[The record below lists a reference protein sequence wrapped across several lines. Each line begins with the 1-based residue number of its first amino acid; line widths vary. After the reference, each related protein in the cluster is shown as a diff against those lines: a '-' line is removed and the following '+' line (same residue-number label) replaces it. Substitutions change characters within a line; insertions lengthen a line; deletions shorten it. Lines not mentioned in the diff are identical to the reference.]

1 MPLATILNRA
11 LKGKRNDALRA
22 VNAWT
27 TCSMSTIH
35 GEPDHMDS
43 PLRPSAP
50 WSRSVISGVDMMR
63 NAKVN
68 NVNFHNFYIQ
78 ISYKGPYLCQKS
90 IFYAELVVRNHFF
103 SLTSAP
109 KTTPLPSPS
118 AKHLLLP
125 FYTLQYNKGLAFN
138 HQERD
143 RLYLRG
149 LLPPAVLSQEIQ
161 AERVI
166 LNIRNM
172 PDNIQKVTY
181 LLSLQERN
189 ERLFFHVL
197 QHHVEELSPLLQ
209 YPAIGEYCREYSLMF
224 RSLPRGLYLSL
235 EDKGHVSTIIKNWPE
250 RRVKAICLTD
260 GEAVGTLGDL
270 GVQAIAAPI
279 SRLALFTALGGVDPS
294 TCLPVTIDNGTD
306 REELLSDPLYVGVHH
321 RRVHG
326 DAYFELLE
334 EFFTAVRQR
343 FGASVLIDLEGMRW
357 SNQTKLLNTYRGTF
371 PVYSDTHYGL
381 PTLAL
386 AAVMAAQPAT
396 KLPLAANRFL
406 LVGESA
412 ALCTVAELIE
422 DAIQRDSRGGTVLEA
437 RQAIHLVDTKGLVV
451 RSRADAE
458 DLEDHK
464 LPYIQDIAECPDLLS
479 AIRHI
484 KPTVLIGLSDG
495 APPHAFTKE
504 ILEAMAENCER
515 PIILPMS
522 LHDASGKEGAG
533 EVSAIDA
540 YTWTKGKCFFA
551 DRHTTGEITVP
562 GMPEKALVTSLN
574 SAHLFP
580 GVGLGTLMS
589 RSTRL
594 REEMFVEV
602 AKTLSRLVSE
612 EEVHRGALMPPL
624 SHARDVAAH
633 VAATLAHKAYQAGV
647 ASELPKPH
655 DMLEKAYHWMYD
667 PKYKRYK

>member
-1 MPLATILNRA
+1 
-11 LKGKRNDALRA
+11 
-22 VNAWT
+22 
-27 TCSMSTIH
+27 
-35 GEPDHMDS
+35 
-43 PLRPSAP
+43 
-50 WSRSVISGVDMMR
+50 
-63 NAKVN
+63 
-68 NVNFHNFYIQ
+68 
-78 ISYKGPYLCQKS
+78 
-90 IFYAELVVRNHFF
+90 
-103 SLTSAP
+103 
-109 KTTPLPSPS
+109 
-118 AKHLLLP
+118 
-125 FYTLQYNKGLAFN
+125 LQYNKGLAFS
-138 HQERD
+138 HHERD

-172 PDNIQKVTY
+172 PGNIQKVTY

-189 ERLFFHVL
+189 EQLFYHVL
-197 QHHVEELSPLLQ
+197 QHHVEELSQLLQ

-260 GEAVGTLGDL
+260 GEVVGTLGDL

-279 SRLALFTALGGVDPS
+279 SRLALFVALGGVDPS

-321 RRVHG
+321 RRVRD

-334 EFFTAVRQR
+334 EFFLAVRRR
-343 FGASVLIDLEGMRW
+343 FGASVLIDLEGMSW
-357 SNQTKLLNTYRGTF
+357 VNQTKILSTYRGTF

-386 AAVMAAQPAT
+386 AAIMAAQPAT
-396 KLPLAANRFL
+396 KLPLGANRFL

-437 RQAIHLVDTKGLVV
+437 RQAIHLVDSKGLVV

-464 LPYIQDIAECPDLLS
+464 LPYIQDMNAAECPDLLS
-479 AIRHI
+479 AIKQV

-495 APPHAFTKE
+495 TPPHAFTKE

-515 PIILPMS
+515 PVILPMS
-522 LHDASGKEGAG
+522 LHTADGAEGGG

-540 YTWTKGKCFFA
+540 YTWTKGTCFFA

-562 GMPEKALVTSLN
+562 GMQGKALVTALN
-574 SAHLFP
+574 TAHIFP
-580 GVGLGTLMS
+580 GVGLGALMS

-612 EEVHRGALMPPL
+612 EEVHRGALMPPIT
-624 SHARDVAAH
+624 HARDVAAH